1 MPGDSWQESADSPC
15 AVGQPRR
22 VWLARANFMVLHPRK
37 TRLSAR
43 IVLSTAAVLD
53 CEMQFV
59 RLNSHKKEERERRV
73 YLGKEQGISI
83 HRTRRDRI
91 KESGWDLH
99 IFLSPFHTKNAVRLS
114 SQMHNVCKER
124 GRDEGG
130 EEDIIMPLH
139 FEMKGLVTHV
149 SKYLLV
155 VGKRD
160 EKLFCSS

>member
-1 MPGDSWQESADSPC
+1 MHTLVLTYQSKIPGMRKLPSRRRCWSDSLLLKGVCYVTLAYSVAWNLRMPGNSWQESADSPC

-83 HRTRRDRI
+83 HRTRRERI
-91 KESGWDLH
+91 KESDWGLLV
-99 IFLSPFHTKNAVRLS
+99 FLSPFHKKT
-114 SQMHNVCKER
+114 
-124 GRDEGG
+124 
-130 EEDIIMPLH
+130 
-139 FEMKGLVTHV
+139 
-149 SKYLLV
+149 
-155 VGKRD
+155 
-160 EKLFCSS
+160 

>member
-1 MPGDSWQESADSPC
+1 
-15 AVGQPRR
+15 
-22 VWLARANFMVLHPRK
+22 MVLHPRK

-91 KESGWDLH
+91 KESDWDPLV
-99 IFLSPFHTKNAVRLS
+99 FLSPFHKKNVKRFS

-130 EEDIIMPLH
+130 EEDIMPLH
-139 FEMKGLVTHV
+139 FEMKGLATHV